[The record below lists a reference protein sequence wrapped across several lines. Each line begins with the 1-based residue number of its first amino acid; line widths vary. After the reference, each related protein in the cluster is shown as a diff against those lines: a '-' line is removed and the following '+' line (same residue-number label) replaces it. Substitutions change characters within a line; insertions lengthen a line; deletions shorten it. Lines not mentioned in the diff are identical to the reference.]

1 MNLMKAWNPMKLV
14 PSLIGEMLTPSC
26 HPSRDGELKPKRE
39 SENAPSLPMRSLG
52 KPVMTSNSVNAMP
65 WFMDTMLPTTAI
77 SDSAGGPNEIEESLS
92 PEPPPGFIFPC
103 NRIAELYHINYFLNV
118 LSAPPSCPQIVK

>member
-1 MNLMKAWNPMKLV
+1 MHELMSLPVCLCQGIFMAIFSTTVSLNLQLLIFCFKV

-77 SDSAGGPNEIEESLS
+77 SDSAGGPNEIGESLS
-92 PEPPPGFIFPC
+92 LPRASAWF
-103 NRIAELYHINYFLNV
+103 HIPL
-118 LSAPPSCPQIVK
+118 Q